1 MYTAIIADDDIIQRT
16 IIKKL
21 IQDNFTRID
30 VLSEVSTAEELIGV
44 SNTQKPDVL
53 LLDINF
59 GNVDIFKFL
68 NQLTTDP
75 LIVFISNESKF
86 AIDAFRYNAVDFITK
101 PIDKSIFE
109 DAMHKVLKKLDVEAY
124 KKDAVKELNYLV
136 IPSLQGYDIIYVD
149 ELSYIIS
156 EGRCTQFVT
165 NTNQKI
171 LSYKNLSQYEA
182 FLNKFPFFIK
192 ISRSCVI
199 NFKHVKKVIRDSGM
213 QCELSNGEIITV
225 SRRRTNEFKAFLN
238 SLQ

>member
-86 AIDAFRYNAVDFITK
+86 AIDAFRYNAIDFITK

-149 ELSYIIS
+149 ELSYISS

-213 QCELSNGEIITV
+213 QCELSNGEIINV